1 MASKLNELMAKLNKT
16 EGYTALSDAEI
27 ARQANQRY
35 QSLYD
40 QKRLGAKQTYEVSDA
55 ALGRQLESL
64 QASYDQQRAQS
75 RAENRRTYSQ
85 ADQQALSRGMQRSSY
100 NNATLANITLAGD
113 AAQRQIDQAQAAQ
126 ENDITQQRSLLSRQ
140 YAQQLEQYDADQRS
154 DALSYADELAAREY
168 DRTAAS
174 QKTQNDLAMKIY
186 EYQHQLEQEAAEAA
200 RWERLF
206 QAKYGG

>member
-1 MASKLNELMAKLNKT
+1 MASKLNELIAKLSST
-16 EGYTALSDAEI
+16 EGYAALSDAEI

-35 QSLYD
+35 QSQYD
-40 QKRLGAKQTYEVSDA
+40 QKRLSAQQTYEASDA

-64 QASYDQQRAQS
+64 QASYDQNRAQS
-75 RAENRRTYSQ
+75 RAENRDTYSQ
-85 ADQQALSRGMQRSSY
+85 ADRQAISRGMQRSSY
-100 NNATLANITLAGD
+100 NSATLANIRLAGD
-113 AAQRQIDQAQAAQ
+113 AAQRQIDQEQTAQ
-126 ENDITQQRSLLSRQ
+126 ENDIAQQRTLLSRQ

-154 DALSYADELAAREY
+154 DALAYADELAAREY

-174 QKTQNDLAMKIY
+174 QKTQNELAMKIY

-206 QAKYGG
+206 RAKYGG